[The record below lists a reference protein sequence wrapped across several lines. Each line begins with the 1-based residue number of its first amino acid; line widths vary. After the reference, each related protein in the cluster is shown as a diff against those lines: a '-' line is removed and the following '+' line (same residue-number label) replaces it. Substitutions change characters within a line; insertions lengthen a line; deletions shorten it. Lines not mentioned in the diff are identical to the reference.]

1 MSEITD
7 FKKVVVKVEMSRTF
21 YIESTQSDTK
31 ETLMEKAK
39 SQIILPTEINDFLR
53 NYNINISLAGLALD
67 DWILNN
73 EEYKIE
79 E

>member
-67 DWILNN
+67 DWTLNN